1 MIKELI
7 FDSEELLPIEDGYKA
22 IVLQCEWEW
31 VRTYDFGGE
40 SDGEVLQLKRV
51 TWDGDDYTGEEKK
64 LIKGW
69 VKANWDML
77 NEEAL
82 CD

>member
-1 MIKELI
+1 MNKELI
-7 FDSEELLPIEDGYKA
+7 FDFEEILPSEDGYKA
-22 IVLQCEWEW
+22 IILECEWEW
-31 VRTYDFGGE
+31 VRTYDFQGE
-40 SDGEVLQLKRV
+40 SDGEVMQLKKV
-51 TWDGDDYTGEEKK
+51 SWDGDDYTTEEVR

>member
-7 FDSEELLPIEDGYKA
+7 FDFEELLPIEDGYKA
-22 IVLQCEWEW
+22 IILQCEWEW
-31 VRTYDFGGE
+31 VSTYDFGGE
-40 SDGEVLQLKRV
+40 VDGEVLQLKRV
-51 TWDGDDYTGEEKK
+51 TWDGDEYTTEEKR
-64 LIKGW
+64 LIKQW

>member
-7 FDSEELLPIEDGYKA
+7 FDFEELLPIEDGYKA

-40 SDGEVLQLKRV
+40 YDGEVLQLKRV
-51 TWDGDDYTGEEKK
+51 RWDGDDYTTEEKR
-64 LIKGW
+64 LIKQW